1 MFSVGQNF
9 WGQSK
14 DRIAFSAIFA
24 CQTGFFKFEEQCF
37 RFCSLDFELKTL
49 ISKEDYSG
57 STSFVLPISLNI
69 GIVNR
74 VIRVICVEPI
84 TNQIM

>member
-37 RFCSLDFELKTL
+37 RFCSLDFEFKTL

-57 STSFVLPISLNI
+57 STVLPISLNI
-69 GIVNR
+69 GIVNI
-74 VIRVICVEPI
+74 VISVICVEPI

>member
-14 DRIAFSAIFA
+14 DRIAFSDIFA
-24 CQTGFFKFEEQCF
+24 CQTGFFRFEEQCF

-57 STSFVLPISLNI
+57 STVLPISLNI
-69 GIVNR
+69 GIVNI
-74 VIRVICVEPI
+74 VISVICVEPI